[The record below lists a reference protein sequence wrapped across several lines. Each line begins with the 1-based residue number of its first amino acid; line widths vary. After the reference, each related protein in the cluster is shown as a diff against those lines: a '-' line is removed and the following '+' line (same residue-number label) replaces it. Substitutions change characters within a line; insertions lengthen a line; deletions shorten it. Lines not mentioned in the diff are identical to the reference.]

1 MENTFENQ
9 TIVPISSGA
18 PSKVQSAIEA
28 TGMSG
33 VLRDVN
39 VRIDVEHSYTSD
51 LRITLEGP
59 GGQSILLVGAE
70 GGAGDHFQNTAFDDA
85 ALESVQGKNA
95 PFTGIFRPEESL
107 SLFNGAEPNGT
118 WILKV
123 EDQAFQDGGSLNSW
137 ELTLETGGIQLVNDT
152 PVAISPGAPNTVEST
167 VAVSQ
172 TGGDVLKAVRVQVD
186 LDHTWDD
193 DLTLTLISP
202 MGTRVTLVD
211 REGGGE
217 DGFKNTLFDDTA
229 AQSITTGSAPF
240 TGTFQPEGKLADLAG
255 ELAAGTW
262 ALEIQD
268 RVSADGGTLNRW
280 TLELDTKPASTPE
293 TNPFQVDVR
302 FLGGLS
308 ANQRSVF
315 LLAAQRWAQIITEEL
330 PPVSVRGEVVPGT
343 NIDEVVQ
350 NVVIYARGEDLG
362 GVGGILGQAGPVIVR
377 SGTNLPAVGIMSF
390 DIADLGNMEANGSL
404 VNVVIHEMGHVL
416 GIGTLWARLGLVA
429 GSGTNDPEFT
439 GTYARQAYT
448 DLTTIAGRDVP
459 LANQGG
465 AGTAEGHWRESVF
478 GQELMTGYLDEGV
491 NPLSNLTI
499 ASLRDIGY
507 SIDMDAADP
516 FALPSL
522 TLLGELNMSAQQD
535 HHCRTVCPTITVA
548 GEHSPESGS
557 TG

>member
-9 TIVPISSGA
+9 TTVPISSGA
-18 PSKVQSAIEA
+18 PSNVQSAIEA

-39 VRIDVEHSYTSD
+39 VRIDVEHTFTRD

-59 GGQSILLVGAE
+59 EGQSILLVGEE
-70 GGAGDHFQNTAFDDA
+70 GGAGNHFQNTAFDDA
-85 ALESVQGKNA
+85 ALESVHGKNA

-107 SLFNGAEPNGT
+107 SVFDGAQPNGT

-123 EDQAFQDGGSLNSW
+123 EDQEFQDGGSLNSW
-137 ELTLETGGIQLVNDT
+137 ELTLETGSIQHVNDT
-152 PVAISPGAPNTVEST
+152 PVAISPGAPNKVASA

-172 TGGDVLKAVRVQVD
+172 TGGDVLRAVRVQVD
-186 LDHTWDD
+186 LDHTWDN

-211 REGGGE
+211 REGGSE
-217 DGFKNTLFDDTA
+217 DGFRDTLFDDTA

-240 TGTFQPEGKLADLAG
+240 TGTFRPEGNLADLAG

-262 ALEIQD
+262 ILEIHD
-268 RVSADGGTLNRW
+268 RVSADGGTLNSW
-280 TLELDTKPASTPE
+280 SLELDTEPASAPAA
-293 TNPFQVDVR
+293 NPFQVEVR
-302 FLGGLS
+302 FLGGLN

-315 LLAAQRWAQIITEEL
+315 HLAAQRWAQIITEAL
-330 PPVSVRGEVVPGT
+330 PPAPVRGEVVAGV

-362 GVGGILGQAGPVIVR
+362 GVGGILGQAGPR
-377 SGTNLPAVGIMSF
+377 FLRPGTSLPAVGIMSF

-404 VNVVIHEMGHVL
+404 VNVIIHEMGHVL

-429 GSGTNDPEFT
+429 GSGTNDPLFT
-439 GTYARQAYT
+439 GTHARQAYT

-478 GQELMTGYLDEGV
+478 GQELMTGFLDDGV
-491 NPLSNLTI
+491 NPLSQLTI

-522 TLLGELNMSAQQD
+522 TMLGELNMSAQRD
-535 HHCRTVCPTITVA
+535 NHCRTESPIMVEA
-548 GEHSPESGS
+548 GSSG
-557 TG
+557 

>member
-1 MENTFENQ
+1 MESRFENQ
-9 TIVPISSGA
+9 TTVPISSGA
-18 PSKVQSAIEA
+18 PSNVQSVIVA

-39 VRIDVEHSYTSD
+39 VMIDVDHSFTRD
-51 LRITLEGP
+51 LRITLESP
-59 GGQSILLVGAE
+59 AGQSILLVGEE
-70 GGAGDHFQNTAFDDA
+70 GGSGNHFRNTAFDDA
-85 ALESVQGKNA
+85 ALENVQGKNA
-95 PFTGIFRPEESL
+95 PFTGIFRPEQSL
-107 SLFNGAEPNGT
+107 SVLDGSQPNGT

-137 ELTLETGGIQLVNDT
+137 ELTLETGDIQLVNDT
-152 PVAISPGAPNTVEST
+152 PVAISPGAPNKVEST

-172 TGGDVLKAVRVQVD
+172 TGGDVLQAVRVRVD
-186 LDHTWDD
+186 LDHTWDS

-217 DGFKNTLFDDTA
+217 DGFRDTLFDDA
-229 AQSITTGSAPF
+229 AARSITTGRAPF

-262 ALEIQD
+262 TLEIHD
-268 RVSADGGTLNRW
+268 RVSADGGTLNSW
-280 TLELDTKPASTPE
+280 TLELDTEPAAVQE
-293 TNPFQVDVR
+293 TSPFQVDVR
-302 FLGGLS
+302 FLGGLN

-315 LLAAQRWAQIITEEL
+315 HLAAQRWAQIITEAL
-330 PPVSVRGEVVPGT
+330 PPVSVSGEVVPGV

-362 GVGGILGQAGPVIVR
+362 GVGGILGQAGPVYLR
-377 SGTNLPAVGIMSF
+377 TGSSLPAVGIMSF
-390 DIADLGNMEANGSL
+390 DIADLDNMETNGSL

-429 GSGTNDPEFT
+429 GSGTDDPQFT
-439 GTYARQAYT
+439 GTNARQAYT
-448 DLTTIAGRDVP
+448 DITTIAGRDVP
-459 LANQGG
+459 LANRGG

-478 GQELMTGYLDEGV
+478 GQELMTGFLDEGV
-491 NPLSNLTI
+491 NPLSQLTI
-499 ASLRDIGY
+499 ASLQDIGY
-507 SIDMDAADP
+507 NVNMDAADP

-522 TLLGELNMSAQQD
+522 TLLGELNMSARQD
-535 HHCRTVCPTITVA
+535 HHCRTESPTMIEV
-548 GEHSPESGS
+548 G
-557 TG
+557 

>member
-1 MENTFENQ
+1 
-9 TIVPISSGA
+9 
-18 PSKVQSAIEA
+18 
-28 TGMSG
+28 
-33 VLRDVN
+33 
-39 VRIDVEHSYTSD
+39 
-51 LRITLEGP
+51 
-59 GGQSILLVGAE
+59 
-70 GGAGDHFQNTAFDDA
+70 
-85 ALESVQGKNA
+85 
-95 PFTGIFRPEESL
+95 
-107 SLFNGAEPNGT
+107 
-118 WILKV
+118 
-123 EDQAFQDGGSLNSW
+123 
-137 ELTLETGGIQLVNDT
+137 
-152 PVAISPGAPNTVEST
+152 
-167 VAVSQ
+167 
-172 TGGDVLKAVRVQVD
+172 VRVQVD

-229 AQSITTGSAPF
+229 AQSITAGSAPF

-262 ALEIQD
+262 SLEIQD

-280 TLELDTKPASTPE
+280 SLELDTEPASTPE

-315 LLAAQRWAQIITEEL
+315 LLAAQRWAQIINEEL
-330 PPVSVRGEVVPGT
+330 PPVSVRGEIVPGT

-390 DIADLGNMEANGSL
+390 DIADLDNMEANGSL

-416 GIGTLWARLGLVA
+416 GIGTIWARLGLVA
-429 GSGTNDPEFT
+429 GSGTNDPQFT

-507 SIDMDAADP
+507 SVDMDAADP

-535 HHCRTVCPTITVA
+535 NHCRTECPTIIVA
-548 GEHSPESGS
+548 GENSPESGS
-557 TG
+557 TS